1 MSLVRGSGQRES
13 PGADPCSVVLRS
25 VPIGQDGYVPA
36 PLRLLGRHQVVLSL
50 PELGLDELLP
60 AGEVLA
66 QEGFLTWV
74 LTADALD
81 ILPALRSAFGRRVVI
96 GVGGVQRPDQVV
108 AAAEQG
114 AAFVSSD
121 FLLPELLSAGPE
133 LPVMLGGLTPSELRS
148 GLEAG
153 ASAMQVV
160 PAGAYRG
167 EVQVLPELLGFPML
181 IAHGT
186 FTPERARDWLDAG
199 ATAVW
204 PRRLIGVEL
213 LTGAT
218 LGGLRSLLRDWRLA
232 D

>member
-1 MSLVRGSGQRES
+1 M
-13 PGADPCSVVLRS
+13 
-25 VPIGQDGYVPA
+25 
-36 PLRLLGRHQVVLSL
+36 VLSL
-50 PELGLDELLP
+50 PELGIDELLP

-74 LTADALD
+74 LTADAMD
-81 ILPALRSAFGRRVVI
+81 DLPALRSAFGRRVVI

-133 LPVMLGGLTPSELRS
+133 LPVVLGGLTPSELRS

-153 ASAMQVV
+153 AAAMQVV